1 MYFEVYKNFGYSS
14 KEEIINI
21 FFNTL
26 ISTNR
31 TYDFFVNWTK
41 IKQKIDDYLI
51 EINTLNSLIRINN
64 FDEAFKKV
72 VKRCPSVLKVFPLL
86 LAIRNK
92 NLEIIEDIEK
102 INSIKKYDF
111 SVNNPTQEDI
121 DNFLLFFQKTGLKS
135 FFTNIAD
142 KSIYDYLVGLEV
154 GLDTHARKNRSGNIM
169 ELSIKS
175 FLKNL
180 ENKYQI
186 LYQKSFSYIQDFG
199 IKVINQ
205 LKNRKADFIIIN
217 VQNKKV
223 INIETNFYD
232 SSGSKPQEI
241 VDSYI
246 NRQKELKNNG
256 FHFIWISDGK
266 GWKKQKEQLLKA
278 FDQIDYIL
286 NLNLALSGLLSY
298 IINYTMNPKDPK

>member
-1 MYFEVYKNFGYSS
+1 
-14 KEEIINI
+14 
-21 FFNTL
+21 
-26 ISTNR
+26 
-31 TYDFFVNWTK
+31 
-41 IKQKIDDYLI
+41 
-51 EINTLNSLIRINN
+51 
-64 FDEAFKKV
+64 
-72 VKRCPSVLKVFPLL
+72 
-86 LAIRNK
+86 
-92 NLEIIEDIEK
+92 
-102 INSIKKYDF
+102 
-111 SVNNPTQEDI
+111 
-121 DNFLLFFQKTGLKS
+121 
-135 FFTNIAD
+135 
-142 KSIYDYLVGLEV
+142 
-154 GLDTHARKNRSGNIM
+154 M

-186 LYQKSFSYIQDFG
+186 LYQKSFSYIEDFG

-256 FHFIWISDGK
+256 FHLIWISDGK
-266 GWKKQKEQLLKA
+266 GWKKQKKQLLKA
-278 FDQIDYIL
+278 FDEIDYIL

-298 IINYTMNPKDPK
+298 IINYIINPKAPK